1 MASAQCFKRQMG
13 ALEAAD
19 AEKTLAFQDSK
30 VPSDCHSSPEAASH
44 CYSTAP
50 CRPLVV
56 PEASDVEIHIP
67 FDSRANARVSFD
79 GRNTCRMARG
89 SIVK

>member
-1 MASAQCFKRQMG
+1 MILEGLDVKIQM
-13 ALEAAD
+13 
-19 AEKTLAFQDSK
+19 FQDSQAQIDRHTWQ
-30 VPSDCHSSPEAASH
+30 SIHATTQEC
-44 CYSTAP
+44 C

-67 FDSRANARVSFD
+67 FDSRASARVSFD

-89 SIVK
+89 SVVK